1 MQTILLKNKY
11 SKMKKIFFK
20 WMMAIAIVA
29 TPMAFVSCGDDDNE
43 TGSTESGQTEGK
55 YAYFLQRTT
64 NISSQVD
71 IQQFNQA
78 IQAISTEFYKAIY
91 TALGQNFVDGVS
103 PSVETLADTIKVRLE
118 CDAVYE
124 RLKDTD
130 LYGGSLVVTVF
141 VGTSIDDSQSVAS
154 YKFGRTTTTQH
165 ISFENASLN
174 NDLYWI
180 GDSVNGKKGMGDY
193 GPIWAC
199 TYTEGLAT
207 VNTTYADGWWSG
219 FAISACTGTE
229 FNDGYAGTDQY
240 NNITGEAYKGNNFL
254 VINGMTPSG
263 NNITFSQPVTIV
275 GFSYTNAA
283 VTVNSIL
290 NGDFMEQPFTTD
302 DWLKCIV
309 TGTRQNGESV
319 TYDITLAAEGNYVNS
334 WKTASGMNKDFTNI
348 VKLEFSFDGTRKSQ
362 GGLNTPAY
370 MCLDYLVL
378 K

>member
-1 MQTILLKNKY
+1 
-11 SKMKKIFFK
+11 MKKNLFK
-20 WMMAIAIVA
+20 WMMAMAIVA

-55 YAYFLQRTT
+55 YAYFLQHTT

-103 PSVETLADTIKVRLE
+103 PSVETLADTAKVRLE
-118 CDAVYE
+118 CDAAYE
-124 RLKDTD
+124 KVKNIDMSDGGLILSVCVGTD
-130 LYGGSLVVTVF
+130 LDNRLT
-141 VGTSIDDSQSVAS
+141 VAS
-154 YKFGRTTTTQH
+154 YSFGNVRDDSKR
-165 ISFENASLN
+165 IGFENASLN
-174 NDLYWI
+174 KDLYWI
-180 GDSVNGKKGMGDY
+180 GDSVNGTKGQGEY

-229 FNDGYAGTDQY
+229 FKDGYAGTDQY
-240 NNITGEAYKGNNFL
+240 NNVTGKAYKDNNFL
-254 VINGMTPSG
+254 VINGEFPNG
-263 NNITFSQPVTIV
+263 NSITFSEPVTIV
-275 GFSYTNAA
+275 GFQYTNSA

-290 NGDFMEQPFTTD
+290 NGDDYSGGAFTND

-309 TGTRQNGESV
+309 KGTRQNGESV
-319 TYDITLAAEGNYVNS
+319 TYDIALAENGTYVDD
-334 WKTASGMNKDFTNI
+334 WKGTKGMNKSFTNI
-348 VKLEFSFDGTRKSQ
+348 VKLEFSFDGSRKGQ